1 VSASTDGDAP
11 PATTLDGLRLGG
23 GTFTRIPVAPPRV
36 VDTHTGR
43 VAILTAPL
51 WGLLLGGIAGTA
63 AGALWWWFGRDGS
76 PSAVAAGLCA
86 VVAVGV
92 LAWLSRGLHLDGLA
106 DTIDGFASMRRG
118 AEALAIMRDPHV
130 GALGAAGLVLVLLLQ
145 VSALAV
151 VVSQSGPGA
160 VVAVM
165 ASVGLVSRAVLP
177 WSVRSGTP
185 ASDTGLGQVVVGSV
199 SPLSGGLVL
208 GAGALVGVGLLMW
221 VSVPMPG
228 AIVTVVATVLVVGVV
243 RRAATKRF
251 GVINGDALGALVEAA
266 VTCALVLVALSL

>member
-1 VSASTDGDAP
+1 M
-11 PATTLDGLRLGG
+11 RLGG

-63 AGALWWWFGRDGS
+63 VGALWWWFGRDGS

-185 ASDTGLGQVVVGSV
+185 ASDTGLGAVVVGSV
-199 SPLSGGLVL
+199 PLAQAIAVTALSSVVAAALLVAAGMSIVATVLTVIAALVAALVLRRSALRRFDVISGDVL
-208 GAGALVGVGLLMW
+208 GAGVEIATTAALF
-221 VSVPMPG
+221 
-228 AIVTVVATVLVVGVV
+228 
-243 RRAATKRF
+243 AA
-251 GVINGDALGALVEAA
+251 
-266 VTCALVLVALSL
+266 ALSA

>member
-1 VSASTDGDAP
+1 MSASTDGVAP
-11 PATTLDGLRLGG
+11 PATTVDGLRLGG

-63 AGALWWWFGRDGS
+63 VGALWWWFGRDGS

-165 ASVGLVSRAVLP
+165 ASVGLVSRAALP

-185 ASDTGLGQVVVGSV
+185 ASDTGLGAVVVGSV
-199 SPLSGGLVL
+199 PLAQAIAVTALSSVVAAALLVAAGMSIVATVLTVIAALVAALVLRRSALRRFDVISGDVL
-208 GAGALVGVGLLMW
+208 GAGVEIATTAALF
-221 VSVPMPG
+221 
-228 AIVTVVATVLVVGVV
+228 
-243 RRAATKRF
+243 AA
-251 GVINGDALGALVEAA
+251 
-266 VTCALVLVALSL
+266 ALSA